1 VIEFSIKL
9 KEDGMKKIIV
19 FFLLAVVILIVGC
32 SVVNNVSPDNRVTII
47 GSGDLVSRQI
57 DVSGFDR
64 IETDFAFNVTV
75 HQGEGFS
82 VVAVVDDNLVEYLY
96 VEASGGTL
104 YIGLKPGYAYDIPRA
119 TMQAQVT
126 MPQLVGLQLSGS
138 SHATLSGFDTI
149 RDFSAELTG
158 SSSLNGEI
166 QAENANLNAYGST
179 FIKLSGKGKKL
190 SVDVC
195 GSNAV
200 DLQEYAVKDAAL
212 QVACNSIVA
221 VNVAGRLQ
229 ADAAQYAQVYFA
241 GKPSVRSLNV
251 HENAF
256 VQPR

>member
-1 VIEFSIKL
+1 VIEFSIKI

-19 FFLLAVVILIVGC
+19 FFLLAVVVLIVGC
-32 SVVNNVSPDNRVTII
+32 SVINNVSPDNRVTII

-64 IETDFAFNVTV
+64 IETGFAFNVTV
-75 HQGEGFS
+75 HQGGVFS

-104 YIGLKPGYAYDIPRA
+104 Y
-119 TMQAQVT
+119 MQAQVT

-138 SHATLSGFDTI
+138 SHATLSGFDSI

-200 DLQEYAVKDAAL
+200 DLNDYAVEDAAL

-241 GKPSVRSLNV
+241 GKPSIRSLNV